1 MCNLYFFLKYLFK
14 LFINKIK
21 YLFYNNKIKI
31 LNMYIEDFNRQVQ
44 FTKCRDV
51 KTPNRANKHDAGTD
65 FFVPFYNQQFLEDII
80 IKNKGNKIFYTLDYE
95 DDIPVLFITIPA
107 GEQVMIPSGIK
118 VWILDKRT
126 YLQATNKSGVASK
139 FHLDVMA
146 NTIDADYQGEVHINL
161 SNNGNTDITIRT
173 GQKLVQFIHQIYLD
187 TEWEEIPL
195 EDYNNIKISDRG
207 AGMAGSTGIF

>member
-1 MCNLYFFLKYLFK
+1 
-14 LFINKIK
+14 
-21 YLFYNNKIKI
+21 
-31 LNMYIEDFNRQVQ
+31 MYIEDFNKQVQ

-65 FFVPFYNQQFLEDII
+65 FFVPFYNQQFLEDLI

-95 DDIPVLFITIPA
+95 DDIPALFITIPA

-146 NTIDADYQGEVHINL
+146 NTVDADYQGEVHINL

-195 EDYNNIKISDRG
+195 KNYNDIKTSDRG
-207 AGMAGSTGIF
+207 AGMAGSTGTF